1 MKKFLLLLVALTVL
15 LIPAAGFAADADY
28 VIEDYRR
35 EITVHENN
43 TYSVEDTMTVDW
55 LTPAH
60 GLRVDIPTRAE
71 ISRRHN
77 GEVYN
82 DTYQV
87 VVSGVFADGQ
97 YDTKKDGDTFIIKLG
112 DPDIYLTGK
121 QVYRFSYLF
130 DPGDDGR
137 PEFDEFYF
145 NQIGRASCRER
156 V

>member
-1 MKKFLLLLVALTVL
+1 MLKRDYEKFLLLLVALTVL

-71 ISRRHN
+71 ISAGNN

-97 YDTKKDGDTFIIKLG
+97 YDTKKRRR
-112 DPDIYLTGK
+112 YLYNQARRSGH
-121 QVYRFSYLF
+121 LF
-130 DPGDDGR
+130 NGEAG
-137 PEFDEFYF
+137 
-145 NQIGRASCRER
+145 